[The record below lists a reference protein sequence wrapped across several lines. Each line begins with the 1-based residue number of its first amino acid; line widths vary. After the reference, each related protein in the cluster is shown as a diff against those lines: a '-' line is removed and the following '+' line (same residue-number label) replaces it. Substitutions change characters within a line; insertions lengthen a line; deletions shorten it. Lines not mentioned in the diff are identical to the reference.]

1 MAHLAESCLR
11 FAELRTETDHQE
23 TEAGRHT
30 SHRAKP
36 GEFVADEVSLLLR
49 EQPYHVRCLIARSRR
64 LAAGLPTVWHAFRA
78 GDLDA
83 EQVRIIDRVARRAS
97 ESHTLVA
104 IDEQAVEAA
113 QTRSPKQLSSWLL
126 RLMVRLEPTAFERRH
141 RRALAERRVTIFR
154 VPTAWAMLQER
165 CRPPMLR
172 LSTQPSAP

>member
-1 MAHLAESCLR
+1 LR